1 MIYRIYLFKGSFSMA
16 LLVYQ
21 RVALW
26 ESRGWVWHHVFQ
38 NVEAMRSRISEG
50 EVEAAASPA
59 PKPTSE
65 SFGSTK
71 RSKVSV
77 AAAHSWYILH
87 HQCV

>member
-1 MIYRIYLFKGSFSMA
+1 MA

-26 ESRGWVWHHVFQ
+26 ESQAWVWHRVFQ

-59 PKPTSE
+59 PKRPRE

-77 AAAHSWYILH
+77 ASARSWYILL